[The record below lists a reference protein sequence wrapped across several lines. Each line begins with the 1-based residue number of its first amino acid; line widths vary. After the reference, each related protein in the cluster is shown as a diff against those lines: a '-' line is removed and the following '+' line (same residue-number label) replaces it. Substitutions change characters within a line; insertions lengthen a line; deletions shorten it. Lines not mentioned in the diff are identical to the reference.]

1 MKTRTQLREI
11 LDDIEAT
18 ISEAKERHTDDEGEL
33 FVEVRSMVQFAVSS
47 ASDEDRDWMIS
58 QLDVLL
64 TAHGIPV
71 TLWPTQ

>member
-1 MKTRTQLREI
+1 MKTRAQLRKI

-18 ISEAKERHTDDEGEL
+18 IPEAKERHTDEAEL
-33 FVEVRSMVQFAVSS
+33 LVEIRSMVQFAVQS

-58 QLDVLL
+58 QVGTLL

-71 TLWPTQ
+71 TLWSTH